1 MKLTSI
7 ARESQTEKEKLSNCM
22 KWNLNYEDILYQL
35 VEEKAM
41 LGQATINGA
50 KINIEDKTLKVNS
63 LVKVNTFDQN
73 GWPSQTIRSKDM
85 T

>member
-1 MKLTSI
+1 MTSI
-7 ARESQTEKEKLSNCM
+7 ARESQTEKEKLSNRM
-22 KWNLNYEDILYQL
+22 KCNLNYEDILYQV
-35 VEEKAM
+35 VEENAM

-73 GWPSQTIRSKDM
+73 G
-85 T
+85 